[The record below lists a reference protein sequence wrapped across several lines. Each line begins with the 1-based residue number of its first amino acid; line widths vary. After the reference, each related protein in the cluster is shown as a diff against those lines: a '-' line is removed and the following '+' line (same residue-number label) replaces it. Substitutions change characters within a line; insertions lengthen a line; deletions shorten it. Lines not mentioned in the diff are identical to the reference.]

1 METMYGTVP
10 SISYLSMQ
18 YSYVHNPCSY
28 TLVVVTSSDLYYQ
41 LMLLL
46 LSLSTT
52 TSTTTTVSTLEL
64 IEFLQITYMKSFYN
78 KLSLVQNMW
87 GFDWGF
93 NIKLGVQYFVN
104 TLYVNQAY

>member
-1 METMYGTVP
+1 
-10 SISYLSMQ
+10 
-18 YSYVHNPCSY
+18 
-28 TLVVVTSSDLYYQ
+28 
-41 LMLLL
+41 MLLL